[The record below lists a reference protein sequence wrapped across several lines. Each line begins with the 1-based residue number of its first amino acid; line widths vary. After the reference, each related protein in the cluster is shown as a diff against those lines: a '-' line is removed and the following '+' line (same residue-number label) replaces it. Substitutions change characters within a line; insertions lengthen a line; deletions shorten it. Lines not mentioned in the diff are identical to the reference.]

1 MTRTPASGRFL
12 LRVPPALHQA
22 LRRQARAKGTSLNR
36 YCRGA
41 LEAAV
46 AAAREIEAPATG
58 ATGAVGGA
66 TSTAQGGTGAH
77 ERGGGRGRET
87 VWRRAATAI
96 AREVGA
102 DLEAVVLFGSRARG
116 HDGPGSDVDLLL
128 AVGSA
133 APLGRERY
141 AAWDQ
146 RLAGASEIRSLG
158 ARVSPHFARLPAEP
172 PGQSEDGGGALWLEV
187 ALHGIVLWQRTPA
200 PSQWIGDAR
209 ERMAAGV
216 LRRRLAH
223 GQPYWTCEPQR

>member
-1 MTRTPASGRFL
+1 MRRAPASGRFL

-36 YCRGA
+36 YCREA
-41 LEAAV
+41 LET
-46 AAAREIEAPATG
+46 AAAAASELEAPATA
-58 ATGAVGGA
+58 ATGASSGP
-66 TSTAQGGTGAH
+66 
-77 ERGGGRGRET
+77 GRET
-87 VWRRAATAI
+87 VWRRAAAAI

-146 RLAGASEIRSLG
+146 RLAGASEIKALG

-187 ALHGIVLWQRTPA
+187 ALHGIVLWQRTAA
-200 PSQWIGDAR
+200 PSLWIGDAR
-209 ERMAAGV
+209 ERMATGV

-223 GQPYWTCEPQR
+223 GQPYWTREPQR

>member
-1 MTRTPASGRFL
+1 MAAG
-12 LRVPPALHQA
+12 
-22 LRRQARAKGTSLNR
+22 
-36 YCRGA
+36 
-41 LEAAV
+41 LEL
-46 AAAREIEAPATG
+46 EAPATA
-58 ATGAVGGA
+58 ATGASSGP
-66 TSTAQGGTGAH
+66 
-77 ERGGGRGRET
+77 GRET
-87 VWRRAATAI
+87 VWRRAAAAI

-146 RLAGASEIRSLG
+146 RLAGASEIRALG

-187 ALHGIVLWQRTPA
+187 ALHGIVLWQRTAA
-200 PSQWIGDAR
+200 PSLWIGDAR
-209 ERMAAGV
+209 ERMATGV

-223 GQPYWTCEPQR
+223 GQPYWTREPTREPQR

>member
-1 MTRTPASGRFL
+1 MRRAPASGRFL

-36 YCRGA
+36 YCREA
-41 LEAAV
+41 LETAV
-46 AAAREIEAPATG
+46 AAGLELEAPATA
-58 ATGAVGGA
+58 ATGASSGP
-66 TSTAQGGTGAH
+66 
-77 ERGGGRGRET
+77 GRET
-87 VWRRAATAI
+87 VWRRAAAAI

-146 RLAGASEIRSLG
+146 RLAGASEIRALG

-187 ALHGIVLWQRTPA
+187 ALHGIVLWQRTAA
-200 PSQWIGDAR
+200 PSLWIGDAR
-209 ERMAAGV
+209 ERMATGV

-223 GQPYWTCEPQR
+223 GQPYWTREPTREPQR